1 MSRAA
6 TQEVKK
12 PAGRSAANCVHHWL
26 IEAPS
31 GRESTGVCKHCGTKK
46 SFANSNDSVMWEQT
60 NTIRHDLRE
69 STRSSRREVRLA
81 DEE

>member
-1 MSRAA
+1 MSRTA
-6 TQEVKK
+6 TQERKETAR
-12 PAGRSAANCVHHWL
+12 PTGACIHHWL

-31 GRESTGVCKHCGTKK
+31 GRESTGVCKRCGKRK
-46 SFANSNDSVMWEQT
+46 SFANSNESVMWEQT

-69 STRSSRREVRLA
+69 STRSSKREVRLA